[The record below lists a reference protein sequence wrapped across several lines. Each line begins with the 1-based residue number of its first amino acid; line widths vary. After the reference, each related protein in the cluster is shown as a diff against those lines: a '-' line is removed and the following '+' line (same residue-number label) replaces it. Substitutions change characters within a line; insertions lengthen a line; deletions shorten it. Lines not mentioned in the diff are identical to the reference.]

1 MQGIHA
7 YTDALPSLLVRIYA
21 SLLSPAEMEAGREIG
36 MIADDPGSD
45 TLTADPS
52 SVGIDTPCAYAPRCL
67 SLFDR
72 IAFRHFNDR
81 QATIVCQMY
90 RRAVTDPSLTLRVVH
105 LSNASTSWSSAG
117 MAW

>member
-1 MQGIHA
+1 
-7 YTDALPSLLVRIYA
+7 
-21 SLLSPAEMEAGREIG
+21 MEAGREIG

>member
-81 QATIVCQMY
+81 QATIVF
-90 RRAVTDPSLTLRVVH
+90 
-105 LSNASTSWSSAG
+105 
-117 MAW
+117 